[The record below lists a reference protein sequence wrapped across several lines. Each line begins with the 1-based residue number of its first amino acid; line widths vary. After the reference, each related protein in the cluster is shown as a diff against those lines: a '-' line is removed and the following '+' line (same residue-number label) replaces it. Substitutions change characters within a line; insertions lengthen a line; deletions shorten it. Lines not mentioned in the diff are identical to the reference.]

1 MKPAYR
7 LEVNGQNITPTLSG
21 LLVDL
26 TLTDER
32 RDKADQLDITLDDS
46 KGTLAIPPKGA
57 TVKLWIG
64 FDESLV
70 FKGVFTVDECEHS
83 GPPDQ
88 LTIRARSASFKG
100 TLINQK
106 REQSWHLIT
115 LGDMLRTIAK
125 RNGLTPAISSDLD
138 SFMIGHL
145 DQANESDISFV
156 NRIAPLHDAVANVKA
171 DHLIFTKTGSSQSA
185 GGKSL
190 DGINIDRSQC
200 DGHNYSEQD
209 RDSDYTGVQANWND
223 TAAGTQN
230 NEVVGSNTKLKVLA
244 KTYPSQADAL
254 QAAKSEW
261 DKIQRLGKTLQL
273 DLALAIPTLGPEI
286 PVTVTGYKAEINAHS
301 WVTERTTHSMTEDGY
316 TMSVEM
322 ESN

>member
-7 LEVNGQNITPTLSG
+7 LEVNGQNITPAINA

-26 TLTDER
+26 TLEDER

-46 KGTLAIPPKGA
+46 QGTLEIPPKGA
-57 TVKLWIG
+57 KVKLWLG

-70 FKGVFTVDECEHS
+70 FKGVFTVDECEHT

-88 LTIRARSASFKG
+88 LIIRAKSASFSG
-100 TLINQK
+100 TLNQK

-125 RNGLTPAISSDLD
+125 RNGLTPAISKELD
-138 SFMIGHL
+138 SYFIGHL
-145 DQANESDISFV
+145 DQTNESDISFV
-156 NRIAPLHDAVANVKA
+156 TRIAPLHDAVANVKA
-171 DHLIFTKTGSSQSA
+171 DHLIFTTAGSSESA
-185 GGKSL
+185 SGQAL
-190 DGINIDRSQC
+190 TAITLDRSQC
-200 DGHNYSEQD
+200 SGHTYSEKD
-209 RDSDYTGVQANWND
+209 RPSNYTGVQANWNNTQTGQQENE
-223 TAAGTQN
+223 TAGK
-230 NEVVGSNTKLKVLA
+230 SDKLKVLQ
-244 KTYPSQADAL
+244 KTYPNQADAQ

-261 DKIQRLGKTLQL
+261 AKIQRLGKTLQL
-273 DLALAIPTLGPEI
+273 ELAVAVPTLGPEI
-286 PVTVTGYKAEINAHS
+286 PVTVSGYKKQINALK
-301 WVTERTTHSMTEDGY
+301 WLTEKVTHKVTDDGY